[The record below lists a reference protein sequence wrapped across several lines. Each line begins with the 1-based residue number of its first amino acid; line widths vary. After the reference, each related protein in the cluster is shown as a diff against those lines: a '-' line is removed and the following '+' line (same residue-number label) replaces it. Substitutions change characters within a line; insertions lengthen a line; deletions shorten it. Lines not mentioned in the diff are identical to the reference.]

1 MINVYVVSAC
11 LLGHNCKYNGGNN
24 ENSAVMEFC
33 KTHNHIGVCP
43 EKVSGLPVPREPAE
57 FINGR
62 VVNRSGEDVTEYFEI
77 GTNKVIGYLEKFTG
91 GDLSLISGAILKANS
106 PSCGSGEIYDGTFS
120 GKIISGDGMLAAALK
135 AHGISVYTEKNLSE
149 LLDSEGKVR

>member
-1 MINVYVVSAC
+1 MIKVYVVSAC

-106 PSCGSGEIYDGTFS
+106 PSCGVGHIYDGTFS
-120 GKIISGDGMLAAALK
+120 GTLTEGNGVFAGMLRRL
-135 AHGISVYTEKNLSE
+135 GIETITEKE
-149 LLDSEGKVR
+149 KIKW